1 MLSCSQEVMNVN
13 HIKSGRCPA
22 CGSRLEVVRLACP
35 ECRAE
40 FPVESA
46 MSVYDYLSE
55 EQAAFLK
62 SFLTSRGSLKEVQ
75 AEWGISYPTAKRKLD
90 ELLQAL
96 GYAEEEKEVPVMPTV
111 TLKQT
116 NTDSTCASDIIRNQ
130 LIACGGIAMVHS
142 IQGKPYKIKLSGDG
156 TSFYCD
162 KLPLSPPYQLRVFDI
177 IVDLLIQQG
186 GRAKKGNGR
195 NYRLGE
201 GECTEDTVVGTIG
214 KNYAHKNVGDSV
226 FDPVFIMAA
235 VLEWAGIAHNERG
248 YVSLTADYRMKLG
261 K

>member
-1 MLSCSQEVMNVN
+1 MN

-22 CGSRLEVVRLACP
+22 CGSRLEVARLACP

-40 FPVESA
+40 FPMESP

-55 EQAAFLK
+55 EHAAFLK

-75 AEWGISYPTAKRKLD
+75 VEWGISYPTAKRKLD

-96 GYAEEEKEVPVMPTV
+96 GYAKEEKEVQVMPTV
-111 TLKQT
+111 TLKQI

-130 LIACGGIAMVHS
+130 LIACGGVAMVHS
-142 IQGKPYKIKLSGDG
+142 IQGKPYRIWMEQNGEL
-156 TSFYCD
+156 FACD
-162 KLPLSPPYQLRVFDI
+162 KLPSSPLYKMEVFDV
-177 IVDLLIQQG
+177 IVDLLIRQG

-195 NYRLGE
+195 NFRLGE

-248 YVSLTADYRMKLG
+248 YLSLTAGYRMKLDR
-261 K
+261 

>member
-1 MLSCSQEVMNVN
+1 M
-13 HIKSGRCPA
+13 
-22 CGSRLEVVRLACP
+22 ACP

-40 FPVESA
+40 FPVEHP

-55 EQAAFLK
+55 EHAAFLK

-96 GYAEEEKEVPVMPTV
+96 GYAEEEQEVPVMPTV
-111 TLKQT
+111 TLKQI
-116 NTDSTCASDIIRNQ
+116 NTDSTRASDIIRNQ
-130 LIACGGIAMVHS
+130 LIACGGVAMVHS
-142 IQGKPYKIKLSGDG
+142 IQGKPYRIWMEQDGKL
-156 TSFYCD
+156 FACD
-162 KLPLSPPYQLRVFDI
+162 KLPSSPLYKMEVFDV
-177 IVDLLIQQG
+177 IVDLLIRQG

-195 NYRLGE
+195 NFRLGE

-235 VLEWAGIAHNERG
+235 VMEWAGIAHNERG
-248 YVSLTADYRMKLG
+248 YLSLTADYRLKAGM
-261 K
+261 